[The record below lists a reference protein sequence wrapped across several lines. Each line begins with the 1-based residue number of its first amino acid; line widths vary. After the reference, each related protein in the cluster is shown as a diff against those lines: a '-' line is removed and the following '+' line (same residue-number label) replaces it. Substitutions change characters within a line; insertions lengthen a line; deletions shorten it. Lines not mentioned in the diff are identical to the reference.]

1 MSIARKS
8 EACSRF
14 TGASAVLF
22 NMLSWRRSCD
32 SVSTVA
38 SPQLCLV
45 DLSPSVLNDRAQ
57 PADCTGQHVTAAGTQ
72 QGSAYSLQARGT
84 HRWTPTEW
92 TDSCAAAVGHLGSH
106 VLTQTDCV
114 GSLIAIIYLFW
125 MSHQEKH
132 LLLLE
137 VLQEWVTAGYRM
149 STSVFLRP

>member
-1 MSIARKS
+1 
-8 EACSRF
+8 
-14 TGASAVLF
+14 
-22 NMLSWRRSCD
+22 MLSWRRSCD

-72 QGSAYSLQARGT
+72 QESAYSLQARGT

-106 VLTQTDCV
+106 VLTANSNWLCAFINCHNLPFLD
-114 GSLIAIIYLFW
+114 
-125 MSHQEKH
+125 
-132 LLLLE
+132 
-137 VLQEWVTAGYRM
+137 VTLGKTPFITWGFARM
-149 STSVFLRP
+149 SNCWLSDVNIRLLTPIKPYAPGSFPAVALHSQP

>member
-8 EACSRF
+8 ACSRF

-45 DLSPSVLNDRAQ
+45 DLSPSVLNGRAR

-72 QGSAYSLQARGT
+72 QESAYSLQARGT
-84 HRWTPTEW
+84 HRWTTTEW

-106 VLTQTDCV
+106 VLTANSNWPCGFINCHNLPFLDVTP
-114 GSLIAIIYLFW
+114 W
-125 MSHQEKH
+125 N
-132 LLLLE
+132 LLVLE